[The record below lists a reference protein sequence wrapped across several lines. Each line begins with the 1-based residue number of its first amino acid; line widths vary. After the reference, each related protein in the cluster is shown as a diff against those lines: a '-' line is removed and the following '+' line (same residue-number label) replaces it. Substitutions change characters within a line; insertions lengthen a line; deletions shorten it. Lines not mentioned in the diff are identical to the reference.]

1 MVRKSVVSGR
11 FYPEDREQC
20 LSELK
25 ECLQKEHLTEKID
38 TRIFGGIVPHAGW
51 VYSGSTAGLVFQA
64 IKQHATSPLFLI
76 FGAVHVYGVSG
87 PSIWR
92 EGPWETPLGNI
103 EVNQS
108 LAEDIIKEG
117 KGLIAENPAPHKKE
131 HSIEVQLPFIKYLF
145 PESQIVPV
153 MVPPD
158 KRALQAGEI
167 AGHVLAHYNKEV
179 VVIGSTDLTHYGMHY
194 GQLEKGIGQEAL
206 DWVRNI
212 NDKKILDLMI
222 AMKSEEIVSESD
234 KSGNACGA
242 GAITATMSAVKV
254 LGAKAGKLLKYTTS
268 HDEIPSM
275 GEATSFV
282 GYGGVIFV

>member
-1 MVRKSVVSGR
+1 MLRKSVVSGR
-11 FYPEDREQC
+11 FYPEDKEQC
-20 LSELK
+20 LAELK
-25 ECLQKEHLTEKID
+25 ECLQKEHLTEKIESK
-38 TRIFGGIVPHAGW
+38 ILGGIVPHAGW

-64 IKQHATSPLFLI
+64 IKQQATAPLFLI
-76 FGAVHVYGVSG
+76 FGAVHVYGISG

-108 LAEDIIKEG
+108 LAEDIIKES
-117 KGLIAENPAPHKKE
+117 KGLIVENTAPHKKE

-145 PESQIVPV
+145 PESQIIPV

-158 KRALQAGEI
+158 KRALQTGEI
-167 AGHVLAHYNKEV
+167 TAQILAHYNKEV

-194 GQLEKGIGQEAL
+194 GQLEKGIGNEAL
-206 DWVRNI
+206 EWVRNV
-212 NDKKILDLMI
+212 NDKKIVDLMI
-222 AMKSEEIVSESD
+222 AMKSEEIVPETD

-242 GAITATMSAVKV
+242 GAITATMSAVRV
-254 LGAKAGKLLKYTTS
+254 LGAKEGKLLKYTTS

-282 GYGGVIFV
+282 GYGGVVFI

>member
-25 ECLQKEHLTEKID
+25 ECLEKEQVREKTDSKIL
-38 TRIFGGIVPHAGW
+38 GGIVPHAGW

-64 IKQHATSPLFLI
+64 IKKQASSPLFLI

-92 EGPWETPLGNI
+92 EGSWETPLGNI
-103 EVNQS
+103 DVNQAV
-108 LAEDIIKEG
+108 AEDIIKEG
-117 KGLIAENPAPHKKE
+117 KGLIVENPAPHTKE

-158 KRALQAGEI
+158 RRALQAGDI
-167 AGHVLAHYNKEV
+167 AGHVLAKYNKET

-194 GQLEKGIGQEAL
+194 GQLEKGTGSKAL
-206 DWVRNI
+206 DWVKNV
-212 NDKKILDLMI
+212 NDKMIVDLMI
-222 AMKSEEIVSESD
+222 SMKSEEIVPEAD

-242 GAITATMSAVKV
+242 GAITATMSAVRV
-254 LGAKAGKLLKYTTS
+254 LGAKEGKLLKYTTS

-282 GYGGVIFV
+282 GYAGVVFV